1 MKIEMGES
9 LIYSWLRHEKQCQ
22 LAQTNW
28 KASPYW
34 VLDSRGELQSL
45 YEKFAQYYQDKY
57 QYDIF
62 KGCSMEQLIKQ
73 AEIDAIGISFSQ
85 SAQSIYAIDIA
96 YHEAGLNYGDK
107 SKTLTK
113 IIQKCV
119 RTALCLY
126 GFFSI
131 ATGEIIFASP
141 KINPAIEKELW
152 PMFVELT
159 DLFSQLGLEFTATL
173 YCNDTFLTGIMQPV
187 LKKGTSIADTSELFL
202 RSVQM
207 YQMFAGKSASG
218 TDTASTKQAV
228 LQQSHSTTDMGYSDV
243 KAIDRIPKWALSPEQ
258 NNYKIIRAYYQLL
271 SERGLVTR
279 PELEARCQS
288 QSDHPD
294 VYVRDFKGNFASM
307 KTDKGKS
314 HGKVFTDDGYN
325 VRVWSI
331 VSEIL
336 EQNRNLFLA

>member
-85 SAQSIYAIDIA
+85 SAQSIYAVDIA

-141 KINPAIEKELW
+141 KINPVIEKELS

-159 DLFSQLGLEFTATL
+159 DLFSQLGLEFTAIL

-207 YQMFAGKSASG
+207 YQMFAGKAAPAPAKASKEQIVIAQSKPRTG
-218 TDTASTKQAV
+218 SYTDE
-228 LQQSHSTTDMGYSDV
+228 G
-243 KAIDRIPKWALSPEQ
+243 KAIERIPKWALSPEQ

-271 SERGLVTR
+271 NERGLVTR
-279 PELEARCQS
+279 PELEARCHDQS
-288 QSDHPD
+288 KHPD
-294 VYVRDFKGNFASM
+294 VYVRDFRGNFASM

-325 VRVWSI
+325 VRVWSA
-331 VSEIL
+331 VSQTL
-336 EQNRNLFLA
+336 EQNRSLFLA

>member
-34 VLDSRGELQSL
+34 EVDSRNDLQAL
-45 YEKFAQYYQDKY
+45 TEKFSRYYQDKY
-57 QYDIF
+57 QFDIL
-62 KGCSMEQLIKQ
+62 KGCSLEQFIKQ

-85 SAQSIYAIDIA
+85 SAQSIYAVDVA

-107 SKTLTK
+107 IKTLTK

-141 KINPAIEKELW
+141 KINPAIEKELT
-152 PMFVELT
+152 PMFTELT
-159 DLFSQLGLEFTATL
+159 ELFSQFGLEFSAIL
-173 YCNDTFLTGIMQPV
+173 YCNASFLTGVMQPV
-187 LKKGTSIADTSELFL
+187 LEKGTSIADTSELFL

-207 YQMFAGKSASG
+207 YQMFAGKSAFA
-218 TDTASTKQAV
+218 TATASKKQAV
-228 LQQSHSTTDMGYSDV
+228 SQQSHSTTDMGYSDG
-243 KAIDRIPKWALSPEQ
+243 KAIDRISKWALSPEQ

-294 VYVRDFKGNFASM
+294 VYVRDFRGNFASM

-325 VRVWSI
+325 VRVWSA

-336 EQNRNLFLA
+336 EQNRSLFLA

>member
-34 VLDSRGELQSL
+34 GVDSRSDLQAL
-45 YEKFAQYYQDKY
+45 AEKFSHYYQDKY

-62 KGCSMEQLIKQ
+62 KGCSMEQFIKQ

-85 SAQSIYAIDIA
+85 SAQSIFAVDVA

-141 KINPAIEKELW
+141 KINPAIEN
-152 PMFVELT
+152 ELT
-159 DLFSQLGLEFTATL
+159 PIFAELTELFAQLGLAFTATL
-173 YCNDTFLTGIMQPV
+173 YCNDSFLTGIMQPV
-187 LKKGTSIADTSELFL
+187 LEKGTSIADTSELFL

-207 YQMFAGKSASG
+207 YQMFAGKAVSG
-218 TDTASTKQAV
+218 TITASKKQAV
-228 LQQSHSTTDMGYSDV
+228 TSPSTHADV
-243 KAIDRIPKWALSPEQ
+243 GISEGKAIARIPKWALSPEQ

-279 PELEARCQS
+279 PELEARCQN
-288 QSDHPD
+288 QVDHPD
-294 VYVRDFKGNFASM
+294 VYVRDFRGNFASM

-325 VRVWSI
+325 VRIWSV
-331 VSEIL
+331 VSKVL
-336 EQNRNLFLA
+336 EQNRNLFLT

>member
-34 VLDSRGELQSL
+34 EVDSRNDLQAL
-45 YEKFAQYYQDKY
+45 AEKFLRYYQDKY
-57 QYDIF
+57 QLDIL
-62 KGCSMEQLIKQ
+62 KGCSLEQFIKQ

-85 SAQSIYAIDIA
+85 SAESIFAVDVA

-107 SKTLTK
+107 IKTLTK

-141 KINPAIEKELW
+141 KINPAIEKELT
-152 PMFVELT
+152 PMFTELT
-159 DLFSQLGLEFTATL
+159 ELFSQFGLEFSAIL
-173 YCNDTFLTGIMQPV
+173 YCNASFLTGVMQPV
-187 LKKGTSIADTSELFL
+187 LEKGTSIADTSELFL

-207 YQMFAGKSASG
+207 YQMFAGNVVCIQEKATREHAAASQSKSSA
-218 TDTASTKQAV
+218 A
-228 LQQSHSTTDMGYSDV
+228 STTDEE
-243 KAIDRIPKWALSPEQ
+243 KAIERIPEWAVSPEQ

-271 SERGLVTR
+271 NERGLVTR
-279 PELEARCQS
+279 PELETRCQD
-288 QSDHPD
+288 QCEHAD
-294 VYVRDFKGNFASM
+294 VYVRDFRGNFASM

-325 VRVWSI
+325 VKIWSN
-331 VSEIL
+331 VSQTL
-336 EQNRNLFLA
+336 EQYRSLFLA